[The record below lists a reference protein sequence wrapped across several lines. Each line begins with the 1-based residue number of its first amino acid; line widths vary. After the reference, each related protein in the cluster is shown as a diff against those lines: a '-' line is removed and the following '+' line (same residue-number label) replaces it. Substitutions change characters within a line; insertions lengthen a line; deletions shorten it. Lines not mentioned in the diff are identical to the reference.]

1 MINMFK
7 KLIKTYAIIIIIIMS
22 ALFTA
27 DTVAEGITYNRLSN
41 AIIKFTV
48 DYCKFFSGLL
58 RPIKEICSAKEK
70 EAEHSNQLLVN
81 PLWVNSFKRIEKIS
95 SATAINYY
103 NNKRRVGILQ
113 I

>member
-1 MINMFK
+1 MFK
-7 KLIKTYAIIIIIIMS
+7 NIIKTYAIIIIIIMS

-70 EAEHSNQLLVN
+70 EAEHSNKLLNN
-81 PLWVNSFKRIEKIS
+81 PLWINSFKRIDYIPT
-95 SATAINYY
+95 ATVYYY
-103 NNKRRVGILQ
+103 NNIRRVGILQ